1 LIITV
6 DSALWEELVNSD
18 RHDYLG
24 TGRSDDQLADP
35 KWVDGFLK
43 RWSLDAR
50 GLDKVGLVKGLAR
63 LRGMLQRNAE
73 RLAAGRPLGRSD
85 LKRLDDFLRASPL
98 IRKIEPRGQGAVV
111 GFEPV
116 RRTVASVLAEIA
128 FAFAETVASGEPG
141 RIRVCGNADCR
152 WIFDDRSKS
161 GGRKWCGSTCGNLMK
176 VRRFR
181 RRHKRP

>member
-1 LIITV
+1 V

-24 TGRSDDQLADP
+24 IGRSEDQLTDP
-35 KWVDGFLK
+35 KWLDGFLK
-43 RWSLDAR
+43 RWRLDAR
-50 GLDKVGLVKGLAR
+50 GLDKAGLVKGLTG
-63 LRGMLQRNAE
+63 LRGTLQRDAE
-73 RLAAGRPLGRSD
+73 RLASGRHLERSD
-85 LKRLDDFLRASPL
+85 LKRLDAFLRASPL
-98 IRKIEPRGQGAVV
+98 IRKIEPRGQGVVV
-111 GFEPV
+111 GLEPV

-128 FAFAETVASGEPG
+128 FAFAETVASGKPG

-152 WIFDDRSKS
+152 WIFFDRSKG
-161 GGRKWCGSTCGNLMK
+161 GGRKWCGPTCGNLMK